1 MFLGATVMYMAP
13 VTVTIISVYKEKLA
27 QRQIHLSSTSS
38 SRSPQREGE
47 AQQHGQPWPKR
58 NDADTIQINR
68 FMMMC

>member
-1 MFLGATVMYMAP
+1 MYMAP
-13 VTVTIISVYKEKLA
+13 VTVPITSVYKEKLT

-38 SRSPQREGE
+38 SNSPQREGE
-47 AQQHGQPWPKR
+47 AQQHGQPRPKR